1 MSMWVDPVAVRLDEA
16 DRLLIAAVTQGVS
29 IHDEGLRPAT
39 PSVCARFLTRYGT
52 EGLDRF
58 HSERASN
65 VVPFPAGDAA

>member
-1 MSMWVDPVAVRLDEA
+1 MPMWVDPIAVRLDDA
-16 DRLLIAAVTQGVS
+16 DRLLIASVTQGIS
-29 IHDEGLRPAT
+29 MHDASLRPAP

-58 HSERASN
+58 RSQSGSN